1 MSDFAKVTEI
11 CKSKGIVLYSIFKPT
26 GAILHA
32 MSIPQIIL
40 NGTDI
45 EELATE
51 MLPLLTGIAE
61 VTPEIDYDYDEDD
74 DLL

>member
-26 GAILHA
+26 GVILHA
-32 MSIPQIIL
+32 KSVPEIL
-40 NGTDI
+40 LYGTDI
-45 EELATE
+45 EELAAE

-61 VTPEIDYDYDEDD
+61 VTPDYDDEDFDD